1 MSSTSFQ
8 RPEMVS
14 QTRMGRPRLNFVTS
28 TNKAFA
34 PGAALNPLRRNLP
47 DFPESVTARHYLDL
61 TDLRRLHPEVQQF
74 GDWVEEKGMIA
85 RGGNVV
91 VLKKKEIPLE

>member
-1 MSSTSFQ
+1 MI
-8 RPEMVS
+8 S
-14 QTRMGRPRLNFVTS
+14 QTRMGLPRLNFVTS

-34 PGAALNPLRRNLP
+34 PGAALNPLQVRRNLS

-61 TDLRRLHPEVQQF
+61 TDLGRLHPKVQQF
-74 GDWVEEKGMIA
+74 GDWVEEKGMIT

-91 VLKKKEIPLE
+91 VLKKEGNTI

>member
-1 MSSTSFQ
+1 MAVASPNKSFA
-8 RPEMVS
+8 S
-14 QTRMGRPRLNFVTS
+14 
-28 TNKAFA
+28 
-34 PGAALNPLRRNLP
+34 GAALNPLQVRRNLL

-91 VLKKKEIPLE
+91 VLKRKEIPFE